1 MHGASA
7 HTEKLAQDFIATNCS
22 EFIGKDEWPPNS
34 PDFNPLDYHVWGAM
48 RKRYKAVHPKPKNI
62 GELMNVLQVIRDQLP
77 QGSVNKA
84 IVSFIKRLRAYLKAG
99 DGHFEHAL

>member
-1 MHGASA
+1 
-7 HTEKLAQDFIATNCS
+7 
-22 EFIGKDEWPPNS
+22 
-34 PDFNPLDYHVWGAM
+34 M

>member
-1 MHGASA
+1 MVHLLTRKSWLKTLFPPTAVNS
-7 HTEKLAQDFIATNCS
+7 LAKMNGHQTHQT
-22 EFIGKDEWPPNS
+22 
-34 PDFNPLDYHVWGAM
+34 FNPLDYHVWGAM
-48 RKRYKAVHPKPKNI
+48 RKRYKAAHPKPKNI

-99 DGHFEHAL
+99 DGHFEPAL

>member
-1 MHGASA
+1 MVHLLTRKSWLKTLFPPTAVN
-7 HTEKLAQDFIATNCS
+7 TLAKMNGHQTHQTLTLLITMSGELCVNAT
-22 EFIGKDEWPPNS
+22 
-34 PDFNPLDYHVWGAM
+34 
-48 RKRYKAVHPKPKNI
+48 RQVHPKPKNI

-84 IVSFIKRLRAYLKAG
+84 IVSFIKRLQAYLKAG